1 MARIRGAVCR
11 LCRREGMKL
20 FLKGDRCFSEK
31 CAVEKRRF
39 APGQHGKRRT
49 KVQGYG
55 IQLREKQKVKRI
67 YGMLENQFRLAYR
80 SAVRSRGVTG
90 EVLLQ
95 NLERRLDNV
104 VFKLGLAES
113 RWQARQIIGH
123 GHVQLNGRKVDIGS
137 YLVKAGDVI
146 TVKENLRKNT
156 FLLKSVEHA
165 RARGIPEWLTL
176 DAEALKGT
184 VASLPTREQ
193 ITLPIQ
199 EQMIIELYSK

>member
-1 MARIRGAVCR
+1 
-11 LCRREGMKL
+11 MKL

-67 YGMLENQFRLAYR
+67 YGMLENQFRLAYQK
-80 SAVRSRGVTG
+80 AVRSRGVTG

-95 NLERRLDNV
+95 MLERRLDNV
-104 VFKLGLAES
+104 VLKLGFASS
-113 RWQARQIIGH
+113 RWQSRQIISH
-123 GHVQLNGRKVDIGS
+123 GHVRVNNRKVDIPS
-137 YLVKAGDVI
+137 YLVKAGDQI
-146 TVKENLRKNT
+146 TLKDRIRKNT
-156 FLLKSVEHA
+156 FLQTSVDRT
-165 RARGIPEWLTL
+165 RARGIPEWLAL
-176 DAEALKGT
+176 DADALKGSV
-184 VASLPTREQ
+184 VALPSRES

>member
-1 MARIRGAVCR
+1 
-11 LCRREGMKL
+11 MKL
-20 FLKGDRCFSEK
+20 FLKGERCFSEK

-67 YGMLENQFRLAYR
+67 YGMLENQFHLAYQQ
-80 SAVRSRGVTG
+80 AVRKKGITG

-95 NLERRLDNV
+95 LLERRLDNV
-104 VFKLGLAES
+104 VFRLGLASS
-113 RWQARQIIGH
+113 RWQSRQLISH
-123 GHVQLNGRKVDIGS
+123 GHVRVNDRKVDVIS
-137 YLVKAGDVI
+137 YLVKSGDTI
-146 TVKENLRKNT
+146 SLKDRIKKNV
-156 FLLKSVEHA
+156 FLLASVDHA
-165 RARGIPEWLTL
+165 KGRGLPPWLAL
-176 DAEALKGT
+176 DSDGLRGT
-184 VASLPTREQ
+184 VTALPTRDS

>member
-1 MARIRGAVCR
+1 
-11 LCRREGMKL
+11 MKL
-20 FLKGDRCFSEK
+20 FLKGERCFSEK

-67 YGMLENQFRLAYR
+67 YGMLENQFRLAYQK
-80 SAVRSRGVTG
+80 AVRSRGVTG

-95 NLERRLDNV
+95 MLERRLDNV
-104 VFKLGLAES
+104 VLKLGFASS
-113 RWQARQIIGH
+113 RWQSRQLISH
-123 GHVQLNGRKVDIGS
+123 GHIRVNNRKVDIPS
-137 YLVKAGDVI
+137 YLVKAGDQI
-146 TVKENLRKNT
+146 ALKERIRKNT
-156 FLLKSVEHA
+156 FLLAAVDHT
-165 RARGIPEWLTL
+165 RARGIPEWLAL
-176 DAEALKGT
+176 DADALKGSV
-184 VASLPTREQ
+184 VALPSRES

>member
-1 MARIRGAVCR
+1 
-11 LCRREGMKL
+11 MKL

-67 YGMLENQFRLAYR
+67 YGMLENQFRLTYQK
-80 SAVRSRGVTG
+80 AVRKKGITG

-95 NLERRLDNV
+95 LLERRLDNV
-104 VFKLGLAES
+104 TYRLGFASS
-113 RWQARQIIGH
+113 RWQARQLIAH
-123 GHVQLNGRKVDIGS
+123 GHVRVNERKVDIVS
-137 YLVKAGDVI
+137 YVVKAGDVI
-146 TVKENLRKNT
+146 TVRDRIRKNT
-156 FLLKSVEHA
+156 FLLAAVDHA
-165 RARGIPEWLTL
+165 RGRGVPPWLSL
-176 DAEALKGT
+176 DGDGLRGT
-184 VASLPTREQ
+184 VTALPTREN
-193 ITLPIQ
+193 IPLPIQ

>member
-1 MARIRGAVCR
+1 
-11 LCRREGMKL
+11 MKL
-20 FLKGDRCFSEK
+20 FLKGERCFSEK

-67 YGMLENQFRLAYR
+67 YGMLENQFRLAYQK
-80 SAVRSRGVTG
+80 AVRSRGVTG

-95 NLERRLDNV
+95 MLERRLDNV
-104 VFKLGLAES
+104 VLKLGFASS
-113 RWQARQIIGH
+113 RWQARQLISH
-123 GHVQLNGRKVDIGS
+123 GHVRVNNRKVDIPS
-137 YLVKAGDVI
+137 YLVKAGDQVAM
-146 TVKENLRKNT
+146 KEGIRKNT
-156 FLLKSVEHA
+156 FLLAAVDHT
-165 RARGIPEWLTL
+165 RARGIPEWLAL
-176 DAEALKGT
+176 DADALKGSV
-184 VASLPTREQ
+184 VALPSRES

>member
-1 MARIRGAVCR
+1 MARLRGPVCR

-49 KVQGYG
+49 KVQAYG

-67 YGMLENQFRLAYR
+67 YGMLEKGFRLAYQK
-80 SAVRSRGVTG
+80 AVRSRGVTG

-95 NLERRLDNV
+95 TLERRLDNV
-104 VFKLGLAES
+104 VLKLGFASS
-113 RWQARQIIGH
+113 RWQARQLISH
-123 GHVQLNGRKVDIGS
+123 GHVRVNEKKVDIPS
-137 YLVKAGDVI
+137 YELKAGDRI
-146 TVKENLRKNT
+146 SIKERIRKNP
-156 FLLKSVEHA
+156 FLLAAVDHT
-165 RARGIPEWLTL
+165 RARGIPEWLSL
-176 DAEALKGT
+176 DAEGLKGSV
-184 VASLPTREQ
+184 VALPTREV

>member
-1 MARIRGAVCR
+1 
-11 LCRREGMKL
+11 MKL
-20 FLKGDRCFSEK
+20 FLKGERCFSEK

-67 YGMLENQFRLAYR
+67 YGMLENQFRLAYQK
-80 SAVRSRGVTG
+80 AVRSRGVTG

-95 NLERRLDNV
+95 LLERRLDNV
-104 VFKLGLAES
+104 VLKLGFASS
-113 RWQARQIIGH
+113 RWQSRQLISH
-123 GHVQLNGRKVDIGS
+123 GHIRVNNRKVDIPS
-137 YLVKAGDVI
+137 YLVKAGDQI
-146 TVKENLRKNT
+146 ALKDRIRKNT
-156 FLLKSVEHA
+156 FLVAAVEHT
-165 RARGIPEWLTL
+165 RARGIPEWLSL
-176 DAEALKGT
+176 DADALKGS
-184 VASLPTREQ
+184 VIALPSRES

>member
-1 MARIRGAVCR
+1 
-11 LCRREGMKL
+11 MKL
-20 FLKGDRCFSEK
+20 FLKGERCFSEK

-67 YGMLENQFRLAYR
+67 YGMLENQFRLAYQK
-80 SAVRSRGVTG
+80 AVRSRGVTG

-95 NLERRLDNV
+95 MLERRLDNV
-104 VFKLGLAES
+104 VLKLGFASS
-113 RWQARQIIGH
+113 RWQARQLISH
-123 GHVQLNGRKVDIGS
+123 GHIRVNNRKVDIPS
-137 YLVKAGDVI
+137 YLVKAGDQI
-146 TVKENLRKNT
+146 ALKERIRKNT
-156 FLLKSVEHA
+156 FLLAAVDHT
-165 RARGIPEWLTL
+165 RARGIPEWLSL
-176 DAEALKGT
+176 DADALKGSV
-184 VASLPTREQ
+184 VALPSRES

>member
-1 MARIRGAVCR
+1 
-11 LCRREGMKL
+11 MKL

-67 YGMLENQFRLAYR
+67 YGMLENQFRLAYQK
-80 SAVRSRGVTG
+80 AVRSRGVTG

-95 NLERRLDNV
+95 LLERRLDNV
-104 VFKLGLAES
+104 VLKLGFASS
-113 RWQARQIIGH
+113 RWQSRQLISH
-123 GHVQLNGRKVDIGS
+123 GHVRVNDQKVDIPS
-137 YLVKAGDVI
+137 YLVKAGDAI
-146 TVKENLRKNT
+146 TLRDRIRKNP
-156 FLLKSVEHA
+156 FLLVAVDHT
-165 RARGIPEWLTL
+165 RARGIPEWLSL
-176 DAEALKGT
+176 DADGLRGSVVALP
-184 VASLPTREQ
+184 SRES

>member
-1 MARIRGAVCR
+1 
-11 LCRREGMKL
+11 MKL

-123 GHVQLNGRKVDIGS
+123 GHVQLNGKKVDISS

-156 FLLKSVEHA
+156 FLLKSVEHS
-165 RARGIPEWLTL
+165 RARGIPEWLSL

>member
-1 MARIRGAVCR
+1 
-11 LCRREGMKL
+11 MKL

-67 YGMLENQFRLAYR
+67 YGMLENQFHLAYQQ
-80 SAVRSRGVTG
+80 AVRKKGITG

-95 NLERRLDNV
+95 LLERRLDNV
-104 VFKLGLAES
+104 VFRLGFASS
-113 RWQARQIIGH
+113 RWQARQIISH
-123 GHVQLNGRKVDIGS
+123 GHVRVNDRKVDVGS
-137 YLVKAGDVI
+137 YLVKAGDTI
-146 TVKENLRKNT
+146 GVKDRMKKNT
-156 FLLKSVEHA
+156 FLQAAVDGA
-165 RARGIPEWLTL
+165 RGRGIPPWLSL
-176 DAEALKGT
+176 DSDGVRGT
-184 VASLPTREQ
+184 VTALPTRDS

>member
-1 MARIRGAVCR
+1 
-11 LCRREGMKL
+11 MKL

-67 YGMLENQFRLAYR
+67 YGMLENQFRLVYQK
-80 SAVRSRGVTG
+80 AVRSRGVTG

-95 NLERRLDNV
+95 MLERRLDNV
-104 VFKLGLAES
+104 VLKLGFASS
-113 RWQARQIIGH
+113 RWQARQIISH
-123 GHVQLNGRKVDIGS
+123 GHIRVNGRKVDIPS
-137 YLVKAGDVI
+137 YGVKAGDVI
-146 TVKENLRKNT
+146 TLRDRIRKNA
-156 FLLKSVEHA
+156 FLLAAVEHT
-165 RARGIPEWLTL
+165 RGIPEWLSL
-176 DAEALKGT
+176 DADALKGT
-184 VASLPTREQ
+184 VVSLPVRES

>member
-1 MARIRGAVCR
+1 
-11 LCRREGMKL
+11 MKL

-95 NLERRLDNV
+95 SLERRLDNV

-123 GHVQLNGRKVDIGS
+123 GHVQINGKKVDIGS
-137 YLVKAGDVI
+137 YQVKAGDVI
-146 TVKENLRKNT
+146 TVKENLKKNP

-165 RARGIPEWLTL
+165 RARGIPEWLSL
-176 DAEALKGT
+176 DAEGLKGT

>member
-1 MARIRGAVCR
+1 LARLRGPVCR

-49 KVQGYG
+49 KVQAYG

-67 YGMLENQFRLAYR
+67 YGMLEKGFRLAYQK
-80 SAVRSRGVTG
+80 AVRSRGVTG

-95 NLERRLDNV
+95 TLERRLDNV
-104 VFKLGLAES
+104 VLKLGFASS
-113 RWQARQIIGH
+113 RWQARQLISH
-123 GHVQLNGRKVDIGS
+123 GHVRVNEKKVDIPS
-137 YLVKAGDVI
+137 YELKAGDRI
-146 TVKENLRKNT
+146 SIKERIRKNP
-156 FLLKSVEHA
+156 FLLAAVDHT
-165 RARGIPEWLTL
+165 RARGIPEWLSL
-176 DAEALKGT
+176 DAEGLKGSV
-184 VASLPTREQ
+184 VALPTREV

>member
-1 MARIRGAVCR
+1 
-11 LCRREGMKL
+11 MKL
-20 FLKGDRCFSEK
+20 FLKGERCFSEK

-67 YGMLENQFRLAYR
+67 YGMLENQFRLAYQK
-80 SAVRSRGVTG
+80 AVRSRGVTG

-95 NLERRLDNV
+95 SLERRLDNV
-104 VFKLGLAES
+104 VLKLGFASS
-113 RWQARQIIGH
+113 RWQARQVISH
-123 GHVQLNGRKVDIGS
+123 GHVQVNGRKVDVPS
-137 YLVKAGDVI
+137 YLVKPGDQI
-146 TVKENLRKNT
+146 GLKERIRKNS
-156 FLLKSVEHA
+156 FLLAAVDHT
-165 RARGIPEWLTL
+165 RARGIPEWLSL
-176 DAEALKGT
+176 DAEGLKGSV
-184 VASLPTREQ
+184 VALPSRES

>member
-1 MARIRGAVCR
+1 
-11 LCRREGMKL
+11 MKL

-49 KVQGYG
+49 KIQGYG

-80 SAVRSRGVTG
+80 GAVRSRGVTG

-95 NLERRLDNV
+95 SLERRLDNV

-123 GHVQLNGRKVDIGS
+123 GHVQLNGKKVDISS
-137 YLVKAGDVI
+137 YQVKAGDVV

-156 FLLKSVEHA
+156 FLLKSVEHS
-165 RARGIPEWLTL
+165 RARGIPEWLSL
-176 DAEALKGT
+176 DAEGLKGT
-184 VASLPTREQ
+184 VVSLPTREQ

>member
-1 MARIRGAVCR
+1 MARIRGPVCR

-67 YGMLENQFRLAYR
+67 YGMLEKQFRLAYQK
-80 SAVRSRGVTG
+80 AVRSRGVTG

-95 NLERRLDNV
+95 LLERRLDNV
-104 VFKLGLAES
+104 VLKLGFASS
-113 RWQARQIIGH
+113 RYQARQIISH
-123 GHVQLNGRKVDIGS
+123 GHLRVNERKVDVPS
-137 YLVKAGDVI
+137 FLVKPGDVI
-146 TVKENLRKNT
+146 SLKDRIRKNT
-156 FLLKSVEHA
+156 FLLAAVDHT
-165 RARGIPEWLTL
+165 RARGIPDWLSL
-176 DAEALKGT
+176 DADHLKGT
-184 VASLPTREQ
+184 VVALPARDS

>member
-1 MARIRGAVCR
+1 LARIRGPVCR

-67 YGMLENQFRLAYR
+67 YGMLENQFRLVYQK
-80 SAVRSRGVTG
+80 AVRSRGVTG

-95 NLERRLDNV
+95 MLERRLDNV
-104 VFKLGLAES
+104 VLKLGFASS
-113 RWQARQIIGH
+113 RWQARQIISH
-123 GHVQLNGRKVDIGS
+123 GHIRVNGRKVDIPS
-137 YLVKAGDVI
+137 YGVKAGDVI
-146 TVKENLRKNT
+146 TLRDRIRKNA
-156 FLLKSVEHA
+156 FLLAAVEHT
-165 RARGIPEWLTL
+165 RARGIPEWLSL
-176 DAEALKGT
+176 DADALKGT
-184 VASLPTREQ
+184 VVSLPVRES

>member
-1 MARIRGAVCR
+1 
-11 LCRREGMKL
+11 MKL
-20 FLKGDRCFSEK
+20 FLKGERCFSEK

-67 YGMLENQFRLAYR
+67 YGMLENQFRLAYQK
-80 SAVRSRGVTG
+80 AVRSRGVTG

-95 NLERRLDNV
+95 MLERRLDNV
-104 VFKLGLAES
+104 VLKLGFASS
-113 RWQARQIIGH
+113 RWQARQLISH
-123 GHVQLNGRKVDIGS
+123 GHVRVNNRKVDIPS
-137 YLVKAGDVI
+137 YLVKAGDQVAL
-146 TVKENLRKNT
+146 KEGIRKNT
-156 FLLKSVEHA
+156 FLLAAVDHT
-165 RARGIPEWLTL
+165 RARGIPEWLAL
-176 DAEALKGT
+176 DADALKGSV
-184 VASLPTREQ
+184 VALPSRES

>member
-1 MARIRGAVCR
+1 
-11 LCRREGMKL
+11 MKL

-49 KVQGYG
+49 KIQGYG

-95 NLERRLDNV
+95 SLERRLDNV

-137 YLVKAGDVI
+137 CQVKAGDVV
-146 TVKENLRKNT
+146 TVKENLKKNT

-165 RARGIPEWLTL
+165 RARGIPEWLSL
-176 DAEALKGT
+176 DAEGLKGT
-184 VASLPTREQ
+184 VVSLPTREQ

>member
-1 MARIRGAVCR
+1 
-11 LCRREGMKL
+11 MKL

-67 YGMLENQFRLAYR
+67 YGMLENQFRLTYQK
-80 SAVRSRGVTG
+80 AVRKKGITG

-95 NLERRLDNV
+95 MLERRLDNV
-104 VFKLGLAES
+104 IYRLGFASS
-113 RWQARQIIGH
+113 RWQARQLIAH
-123 GHVQLNGRKVDIGS
+123 GHVRVNERKVDVVS
-137 YLVKAGDVI
+137 YVVKAGDVI
-146 TVKENLRKNT
+146 TLKDRIRKNT
-156 FLLKSVEHA
+156 FLLAAVDHA
-165 RARGIPEWLTL
+165 KGRGVPPWLSL
-176 DAEALKGT
+176 DGDGLRGT
-184 VASLPTREQ
+184 VTALPTREN
-193 ITLPIQ
+193 IPLPIQ

>member
-1 MARIRGAVCR
+1 
-11 LCRREGMKL
+11 MKL

-67 YGMLENQFRLAYR
+67 YGMLENQFHLAYQQ
-80 SAVRSRGVTG
+80 AVRKKGITG

-95 NLERRLDNV
+95 LLERRLDNV
-104 VFKLGLAES
+104 VFRLGLASS
-113 RWQARQIIGH
+113 RWQARQLISH
-123 GHVQLNGRKVDIGS
+123 GHVRVNDRKVDVIS
-137 YLVKAGDVI
+137 YLVKSGDTI
-146 TVKENLRKNT
+146 GLKDRIKKNV
-156 FLLKSVEHA
+156 FLLSSVEHA
-165 RARGIPEWLTL
+165 KGRGLPAWLAL
-176 DAEALKGT
+176 DSDGLKGT
-184 VASLPTREQ
+184 VTALPTRDS

>member
-1 MARIRGAVCR
+1 
-11 LCRREGMKL
+11 MKL

-67 YGMLENQFRLAYR
+67 YGMLENQFHLAYQQ
-80 SAVRSRGVTG
+80 AVRKKGITG

-95 NLERRLDNV
+95 LLERRLDNV
-104 VFKLGLAES
+104 VFRLGFASS
-113 RWQARQIIGH
+113 RWQARQIISH
-123 GHVQLNGRKVDIGS
+123 GHVRVNDRKVDVVS
-137 YLVKAGDVI
+137 YLVKAGD
-146 TVKENLRKNT
+146 TVTLKDRIKKNA
-156 FLLKSVEHA
+156 FLLAAVDHA
-165 RARGIPEWLTL
+165 RGRGIPPWLSL
-176 DAEALKGT
+176 DADGLKGT
-184 VASLPTREQ
+184 VTSLPARDT

>member
-1 MARIRGAVCR
+1 LARIRGPVCR

-20 FLKGDRCFSEK
+20 FLKGERCFSEK

-67 YGMLENQFRLAYR
+67 YGMLENQFRLAYQK
-80 SAVRSRGVTG
+80 AVRSRGVTG

-95 NLERRLDNV
+95 MLERRLDNV
-104 VFKLGLAES
+104 VLKLGFASS
-113 RWQARQIIGH
+113 RWQARQLISH
-123 GHVQLNGRKVDIGS
+123 GHIRVNNRKVDIPS
-137 YLVKAGDVI
+137 YLVKAGDQI
-146 TVKENLRKNT
+146 ALKERIRKNT
-156 FLLKSVEHA
+156 FLLAAVDHT
-165 RARGIPEWLTL
+165 RARGIPEWLSL
-176 DAEALKGT
+176 DADALKGSV
-184 VASLPTREQ
+184 VALPSRES

>member
-1 MARIRGAVCR
+1 
-11 LCRREGMKL
+11 MKL

-49 KVQGYG
+49 KVQAYG

-67 YGMLENQFRLAYR
+67 YGMLEKGFRLAYQK
-80 SAVRSRGVTG
+80 AVRSRGVTG

-95 NLERRLDNV
+95 TLERRLDNV
-104 VFKLGLAES
+104 VLKLGFASS
-113 RWQARQIIGH
+113 RWQARQLISH
-123 GHVQLNGRKVDIGS
+123 GHVRVNEKKVDIPS
-137 YLVKAGDVI
+137 YELKAGDRI
-146 TVKENLRKNT
+146 SIKERIRKNP
-156 FLLKSVEHA
+156 FLLAAVDHT
-165 RARGIPEWLTL
+165 RARGIPEWLSL
-176 DAEALKGT
+176 DAEGLKGSV
-184 VASLPTREQ
+184 VALPTREV

>member
-1 MARIRGAVCR
+1 MARIRGPVCR

-67 YGMLENQFRLAYR
+67 YGMLENQFRLVYQK
-80 SAVRSRGVTG
+80 AVRSRGVTG

-95 NLERRLDNV
+95 MLERRLDNV
-104 VFKLGLAES
+104 VLKLGFASS
-113 RWQARQIIGH
+113 RWQARQIISH
-123 GHVQLNGRKVDIGS
+123 GHIRVNGRKVDIPS
-137 YLVKAGDVI
+137 YGVKAGDVI
-146 TVKENLRKNT
+146 TLRDRIRKNA
-156 FLLKSVEHA
+156 FLLAAVEHT
-165 RARGIPEWLTL
+165 RARGIPEWLSL
-176 DAEALKGT
+176 DADALKGT
-184 VASLPTREQ
+184 VVSLPVRES

>member
-1 MARIRGAVCR
+1 
-11 LCRREGMKL
+11 MKL

-55 IQLREKQKVKRI
+55 IQLRETQKVKRI

-95 NLERRLDNV
+95 SLERRLDNV

-123 GHVQLNGRKVDIGS
+123 GHVQINGRKVDISS
-137 YLVKAGDVI
+137 YQVKAGDVI
-146 TVKENLRKNT
+146 TVKENLRQNP
-156 FLLKSVEHA
+156 FLLKAVEHA
-165 RARGIPEWLTL
+165 RARGIPEWLSL
-176 DAEALKGT
+176 DAEGLKGT

>member
-1 MARIRGAVCR
+1 
-11 LCRREGMKL
+11 MKL
-20 FLKGDRCFSEK
+20 FLKGERCFSEK

-67 YGMLENQFRLAYR
+67 YGMLENQFRLAYQK
-80 SAVRSRGVTG
+80 AVRSRGVTG

-95 NLERRLDNV
+95 MLERRLDNV
-104 VFKLGLAES
+104 VLKLGFASS
-113 RWQARQIIGH
+113 RWQSRQLISH
-123 GHVQLNGRKVDIGS
+123 GHIRVNNRKVDIPS
-137 YLVKAGDVI
+137 YLVKAGDQI
-146 TVKENLRKNT
+146 ALKDRIRKNT
-156 FLLKSVEHA
+156 FLLAAVDHT
-165 RARGIPEWLTL
+165 RARGIPEWLAL
-176 DAEALKGT
+176 DADALKGSV
-184 VASLPTREQ
+184 VALPSRES

>member
-1 MARIRGAVCR
+1 
-11 LCRREGMKL
+11 MKL
-20 FLKGDRCFSEK
+20 FLKGDRCFSKK

-67 YGMLENQFRLAYR
+67 YGMLENQFHLAYEQ
-80 SAVRSRGVTG
+80 AVRKKGITG

-95 NLERRLDNV
+95 LLERRLDNV
-104 VFKLGLAES
+104 VFRLGFASS
-113 RWQARQIIGH
+113 RWQARQIISH
-123 GHVQLNGRKVDIGS
+123 GHVRVNDRKVDVGS
-137 YLVKAGDVI
+137 YLVKPGDTI
-146 TVKENLRKNT
+146 GVKDRIKKNA
-156 FLLKSVEHA
+156 FLLAAVDHA
-165 RARGIPEWLTL
+165 RGRGFPPWLSL
-176 DAEALKGT
+176 DSDGLKGT
-184 VASLPTREQ
+184 VTALPARDS